1 MRAWLTVL
9 ILGGCGLKQLTP
21 QGPITGAFERSF
33 AFPEE
38 PATVLYSDAART
50 AFPVLPVLPWG
61 VAYDLDLVM
70 VDRSDAWDM
79 HEYALVTGP
88 DGPIWLA
95 KDARLGT
102 LEQTVISEL
111 EGLADFLPELPVHR
125 VQRPMVVSGEI
136 TADRIELN
144 LAYENV
150 DGEQVEVE
158 YRGPAP
164 RALEPKRNGGTM
176 GHSRGSLLAVL
187 DVSSRAMATSGSLRL
202 ASKAAPLR
210 RIVGLVPF
218 RMALVQTQA
227 GLAAADL
234 SIAPTDSGF
243 AVAHRVPDG
252 VVQSDWVVRE
262 VGDRVEL
269 VQHQD
274 LRELVIEG
282 RLRDGA
288 FETTGA
294 SVKQWGRATPVLH
307 VAFSPALPDLSRRWD
322 GEAHSRFVID
332 VNGQEGHATG
342 DVVAYWRGA
351 EAVVDVLPTAP
362 WWVAE
367 RPMRTV
373 ASYPGDGT
381 AVVKVTMQPY
391 PDAQGRGARNRSPA
405 PR

>member
-1 MRAWLTVL
+1 MRALVAMV
-9 ILGGCGLKQLTP
+9 ILGGCGLKQLMP
-21 QGPITGAFERSF
+21 EGPVVGAFERSV
-33 AFPEE
+33 AFPDE
-38 PATVLYSDAART
+38 PAAVRYLGDART

-79 HEYALVTGP
+79 HEYARISGP

-102 LEQTVISEL
+102 LEQTVVSEL
-111 EGLADFLPELPVHR
+111 DGLDRFLPELPVHR

-136 TADRIELN
+136 TADRIDLN

-164 RALEPKRNGGTM
+164 KDLEPKRNGGTM

-187 DVSSRAMATSGSLRL
+187 DVSSRAMATRGTLRL
-202 ASKAAPLR
+202 ASEGAPLR

-234 SIAPTDSGF
+234 SIAPTDTGF

-262 VGDRVEL
+262 DGARVEL
-269 VQHQD
+269 LQHQD
-274 LRELVIEG
+274 LRDLVIEG
-282 RLRDGA
+282 VRRDGA

-294 SVKQWGRATPVLH
+294 TVLQWGRPTPVLH
-307 VAFSPALPDLSRRWD
+307 VAFSPALPDLSRRWE
-322 GEAHSRFVID
+322 GEAHSRFVMD
-332 VNGQEGHATG
+332 VNGQEGHAVG
-342 DVVAYWRGA
+342 DVVAYWKGE

-381 AVVKVTMQPY
+381 AVVKVTMLPY
-391 PDAQGRGARNRSPA
+391 PDAQGRGARNRSPT
-405 PR
+405 P

>member
-1 MRAWLTVL
+1 MRALWALV
-9 ILGGCGLKQLTP
+9 ILGGCGLKQLMP
-21 QGPITGAFERSF
+21 AGPITGAFERTA
-33 AFPEE
+33 AFPEL
-38 PATVLYSDAART
+38 PSTVRYSDASRT

-79 HEYALVTGP
+79 HEYARVTGP
-88 DGPIWLA
+88 NGPIWLA

-102 LEQTVISEL
+102 LEQTVVSEID
-111 EGLADFLPELPVHR
+111 GLDSFLPELPVHR
-125 VQRPMVVSGEI
+125 VQRPMVVAGEA
-136 TADRIELN
+136 TADGIDLKI
-144 LAYENV
+144 AYENV
-150 DGEQVEVE
+150 DGEQVEVT

-164 RALEPKRNGGTM
+164 KDLEPKRNGGTM

-187 DVSSRAMATSGSLRL
+187 DVSSRAMAKSGSITL
-202 ASKAAPLR
+202 ASKADPLKH
-210 RIVGLVPF
+210 IVGLVPF

-234 SIAPTDSGF
+234 SIAPTDGGF
-243 AVAHRVPDG
+243 AIAHRLPDG
-252 VVQSDWVVRE
+252 VVQSDWTVRE
-262 VGDRVEL
+262 DGDRVVL
-269 VQHQD
+269 TQHQD
-274 LRELVIEG
+274 LRDLVIEG
-282 RLRDGA
+282 VRRDGA

-294 SVKQWGRATPVLH
+294 TVMQWGRATPVLH
-307 VAFSPALPDLSRRWD
+307 IAFSPALPDLSRKWD
-322 GEAHSRFVID
+322 GEARSRFVID

-342 DVVAYWRGA
+342 DVVSYWQG
-351 EAVVDVLPTAP
+351 EDAVVDVLPEAP

-405 PR
+405 P